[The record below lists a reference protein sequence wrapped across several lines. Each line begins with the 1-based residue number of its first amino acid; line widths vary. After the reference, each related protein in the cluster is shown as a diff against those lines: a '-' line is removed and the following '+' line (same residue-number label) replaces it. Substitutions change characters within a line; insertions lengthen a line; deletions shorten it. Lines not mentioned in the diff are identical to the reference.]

1 MSITTRENLLHVRY
15 EHDEKTSSVNNM
27 GMRDMQA
34 RAFEKRNSQYLLIK
48 APPACG
54 KSRALMYLALDK
66 VMHQGLDKVIIAV
79 PQMAIGSSFA
89 DTNLTDAGFFA
100 DWKIDSK
107 YNLCLPG
114 SEARKAQRVLQFM
127 QDPDAHYLVCS
138 HPTLIYFYDKV
149 KDKTLLDRTLVAV
162 DEFHHV
168 SAESENRLGSVIHS
182 LLTDTSAHIVAMT
195 GSYFRGDR
203 VPVLDPSDEQHF
215 DKVTYT
221 YYEQLCSYKYLK
233 SLSIDYAFY
242 DGIWTE
248 AVAEILEPDKK
259 SIIHIPSVNSRES
272 TKDKYNE
279 IGAVFD
285 ALGTTIAQDPDSGI
299 YHIQRADGTILK
311 VADLVTDIDN
321 EQRMNTLKYLRE
333 HQERDAV
340 DIIVALGMAKEG
352 FDWPWCEYALTVGY
366 RNSLTEVVQIIGRAT
381 RDAPGK
387 SHAQFTNLIAKPE
400 AMQEEVGNAVNSLL
414 KAITLSLLME
424 QVLAPNVHFRT
435 RVTEETEQK
444 TGITVTIKDE
454 SVPLSPAAQSIL
466 DNDATDIITRLL
478 NESDVV
484 KSALV
489 KDNPDVNQQLSEVE
503 IPLLL
508 KEMYPNIELSDED
521 IDFISRA
528 VVSTLKINSLYEQS
542 GSNDTTQDDPQP
554 DNPQGQNQGD
564 SDSSKGNGSSGNSPS
579 AEIDKDNRKFLKAAR
594 NFINLDDLDL
604 DLITNVNPFRGAY
617 EFLSRSIDPPTLRF
631 IQDKVMSQ
639 RSKMTEQ
646 EAVLLWPEVVNF
658 KKKYGREPSPNASSD
673 FEQRLGLA
681 LAYVRTRL
689 SEKKAAEKKAVQNN
703 DAGA

>member
-1 MSITTRENLLHVRY
+1 
-15 EHDEKTSSVNNM
+15 
-27 GMRDMQA
+27 
-34 RAFEKRNSQYLLIK
+34 
-48 APPACG
+48 
-54 KSRALMYLALDK
+54 
-66 VMHQGLDKVIIAV
+66 MHQGLDKVIIAV

-248 AVAEILEPDKK
+248 AIAEILEPDKK
-259 SIIHIPSVNSRES
+259 TIIHIPSVNSRES

-400 AMQEEVGNAVNSLL
+400 ALQEEVSDAVNSLL

-454 SVPLSPAAQSIL
+454 SVPLSPAALSIL

-564 SDSSKGNGSSGNSPS
+564 SDSSKGNGSSGNSPN

-673 FEQRLGLA
+673 FEQRLGFA

>member
-400 AMQEEVGNAVNSLL
+400 ALQEEVGNAVNSLL